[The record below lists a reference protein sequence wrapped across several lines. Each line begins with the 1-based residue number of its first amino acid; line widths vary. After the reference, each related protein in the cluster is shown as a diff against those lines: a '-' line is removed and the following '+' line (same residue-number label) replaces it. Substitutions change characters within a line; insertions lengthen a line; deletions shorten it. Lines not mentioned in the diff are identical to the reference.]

1 MREQLFPHS
10 LHYII
15 TYSLVL
21 LVFSLTSSEVGI
33 YKRKEES
40 KKARKQENKKTRKQ
54 KNKNSTKK
62 AIKKTLKSGSKHVL
76 DQESVQ
82 GKNIKNFL
90 FFLIVFLVDC
100 LVEFLFSTHGASL
113 GL

>member
-21 LVFSLTSSEVGI
+21 LVFSLTISEVGI

-40 KKARKQENKKTRKQ
+40 KKARKQENKKTKKQ
-54 KNKNSTKK
+54 E
-62 AIKKTLKSGSKHVL
+62 L
-76 DQESVQ
+76 DQESDQ
-82 GKNIKNFL
+82 ENTKKGK
-90 FFLIVFLVDC
+90 
-100 LVEFLFSTHGASL
+100 
-113 GL
+113 